1 MANAGILTI
10 MPTTVRGMT
19 ATGTVV
25 HGSVRRTMKRM
36 MEEEEEEEEEEE

>member
-1 MANAGILTI
+1 
-10 MPTTVRGMT
+10 MT

-36 MEEEEEEEEEEE
+36 MEEEEEEEEE

>member
-1 MANAGILTI
+1 
-10 MPTTVRGMT
+10 MT

-36 MEEEEEEEEEEE
+36 MEEEEEEE